1 MSRHTCVFGSSL
13 IHFAFIGVAPPRL
26 FTAVRDAGKMV
37 KLYNVHCRYFPAQQA
52 LQMALGNINLHN
64 METLLPEIDPDLLLS
79 RENVS
84 VALRPQVTHKLIS
97 RIGHVDN
104 IPTI

>member
-1 MSRHTCVFGSSL
+1 M
-13 IHFAFIGVAPPRL
+13 
-26 FTAVRDAGKMV
+26 D
-37 KLYNVHCRYFPAQQA
+37 KLYHVYCRYFPAQQA

-84 VALRPQVTHKLIS
+84 LALRPQVTHKLTDI
-97 RIGHVDN
+97 N
-104 IPTI
+104 IPSLEFPEILSQTLICYH